1 MVQFFKMPS
10 GEEVAILPRAEY
22 EALVA
27 EASDADEDA
36 ADLAMFDARMAEAS
50 PGLSPEVSMA
60 VLRGDSLLKAVREWR
75 GFTQLQVAQ
84 RETIGISQGHLSDI
98 ESGRRN
104 ATERTLQELARIYG
118 VDASLFAKP
127 AKEGGELANRAV

>member
-27 EASDADEDA
+27 EMSDAEEDA

-50 PGLSPEVSMA
+50 PRLSPAVSMA

-75 GFTQLQVAQ
+75 GLTQTHVAAKSD
-84 RETIGISQGHLSDI
+84 ISQGHLSDI
-98 ESGRRN
+98 ESGRRK
-104 ATERTLQELARIYG
+104 ATTRTLAQLAEIYG
-118 VDASLFAKP
+118 VEAGLFDGALN
-127 AKEGGELANRAV
+127 AGGG

>member
-27 EASDADEDA
+27 DMSDAEEDA

-50 PGLSPEVSMA
+50 PRLSPEVSMA

-75 GFTQLQVAQ
+75 GLKQTEVAL
-84 RETIGISQGHLSDI
+84 RAAISQGHLSDI
-98 ESGRRN
+98 ESGRRK
-104 ATERTLQELARIYG
+104 AASHTLAQLAEIYG
-118 VDASLFAKP
+118 VAAGLF
-127 AKEGGELANRAV
+127 EGALKAGGG